1 MVALKW
7 DRVDQMDE
15 FDEVERVGSQPRLY
29 VSSDAARLPARTPG
43 GRVYGH
49 REQRRWKFAVRRAV
63 VVLVIATLG
72 ALIWSAAQRLVA
84 VASTG
89 GGTVAFC
96 TTATPAVGA
105 TLAAGRGGAL
115 SCPQAYVATAG
126 DSVWSIAVRFAHGAD
141 PRPLAD
147 RLEAEIGGGT
157 LQPGQRLTVP

>member
-15 FDEVERVGSQPRLY
+15 FDEVERVGSRPRLY
-29 VSSDAARLPARTPG
+29 VSSDAARLPDRTPG

-49 REQRRWKFAVRRAV
+49 REQRRWKFALRRAV
-63 VVLVIATLG
+63 AVLVIATLG

-89 GGTVAFC
+89 GGAVRFC
-96 TTATPAVGA
+96 ATAAPAVGA
-105 TLAAGRGGAL
+105 TAAAGPAGAP
-115 SCPQAYVATAG
+115 SCPQAYVATEG
-126 DSVWSIAVRFAHGAD
+126 DTVWSIAVRFARGTD

-157 LQPGQRLTVP
+157 LQPGQRLAVP